1 MTPLRVLYVDD
12 DADIRTIV
20 GLALSLDSTLIVDVA
35 ASGTE
40 ALAQLDAGIQPDVA
54 VLDVMMPGIDGPALF
69 QRIRERETSRD
80 LPVIF
85 MTAKAQPSDVA
96 RFHEQGAIGVIRKPF
111 DPIHLAGEIRAMVQ
125 AHHAR
130 MTQER

>member
-20 GLALSLDSTLIVDVA
+20 ELALSLDPALVVDIA
-35 ASGTE
+35 ASAIE
-40 ALAQLDAGIQPDVA
+40 ALSQLDSGLQPDVA
-54 VLDVMMPGIDGPALF
+54 VLDVMMPEIDGPALL
-69 QRIRERETSRD
+69 RRLRGHETARD

-85 MTAKAQPSDVA
+85 MTAKAQTLDVA

-130 MTQER
+130 MMRNP